1 MPNFKKF
8 VDAVNTNFAKLTDCA
23 TQLYVADVSGDDLW
37 ETYLSSFPSGTNE
50 VYKVRAENDCSACK
64 HFVRH
69 YGNVVVVVNDQ
80 LVSFW
85 DLPNLP
91 HPFDIVANKLATRV
105 KSAKIS
111 NVFVCNMKN
120 LGTTLNN
127 VLDKTNGKITTFN
140 HLHSTLPVKH
150 IYTKKDS
157 IEAVQG
163 EARAHKEVFARSLNE
178 LTIDAAETILELIEQ
193 NSIYRG
199 QEFKAQ
205 IAEFV
210 KLKKE
215 YLAVPDLNKDC
226 WLWTKSINNFVSKI
240 RNTAIGTLLI
250 DVSKGEELD
259 NSVAKF
265 EKIMAPTNYKRPQAI
280 ITQKMIKEAEATIV
294 ELGFAESLARRHAVA
309 ADISVENVLF
319 VNRSLRGKLKGGL
332 LDVLTPTAQSAPKNF
347 DKITEVSAEEFLS
360 NVLPTASAVEVMVE
374 NSHTGNF
381 MSIVAPENKNA
392 PSMLKWDNNFSWAYN
407 GDIADSMRQEV
418 KSRGGNIDGPFRF
431 THSWNHDGQNQSL
444 MDLHVFMPGNSHHN
458 ETIKDHPRFT
468 NLERV
473 GWDHRSHPKSGGVQD
488 VDHTAPPG
496 KTVPIENISFPAI
509 KRMPEGIY
517 ICKVHN
523 WAARNPNISGFKA
536 EIELNGELYQYEY
549 PTHLKN
555 HEWVTV
561 AHVTLKDGQFT
572 IDHKI
577 KPASIM
583 SKEIWGVKTNDF
595 TPVSMVTI
603 SPNYWG
609 ERKVGNK
616 HVFFILDKC
625 KNTVA
630 PRGFFN
636 EYLKDDLTKH
646 KRVFEALGSKMRVA
660 DSDDQLSGVGFSLTQ
675 NNSVVVRVEGKTKR
689 IVKVLF

>member
-8 VDAVNTNFAKLTDCA
+8 VDAVNTNFVKLADGA
-23 TQLYVADVSGDDLW
+23 THLYVADVSGDDLW
-37 ETYLSSFPSGTNE
+37 ETYLSSFPAGTNE
-50 VYKVRAENDCSACK
+50 IYKVRAENDCSACK

-69 YGNVVVVVNDQ
+69 YGNVVVVINNQ

-91 HPFDIVANKLATRV
+91 HPFDIVSNKLATRV
-105 KSAKIS
+105 KSAKIA
-111 NVFVCNMKN
+111 NVFVHNLKN
-120 LGTTLNN
+120 LGTVLNN
-127 VLDKTNGKITTFN
+127 VLDKATGKISTFN
-140 HLHSTLPVKH
+140 HLHSTLPTKH
-150 IYTKKDS
+150 IHIKKDS
-157 IEAVQG
+157 FEAVQG

-250 DVSKGEELD
+250 DVSEGKDLD
-259 NSVAKF
+259 SSVGKF

-332 LDVLTPTAQSAPKNF
+332 LDVLTPTAQAVPKNF
-347 DKITEVSAEEFLS
+347 DKVVEVSVEEFLS

-374 NSHTGNF
+374 NSHSGNF
-381 MSIVAPENKNA
+381 MSVIAPENKNA

-418 KSRGGNIDGPFRF
+418 KARGGNIEGPFRF

-444 MDLHVFMPGNSHHN
+444 MDLHVFMPGNNHHPDTKKSH
-458 ETIKDHPRFT
+458 EYGLGRRI
-468 NLERV
+468 
-473 GWDHRSHPKSGGVQD
+473 GWNNRGDSQSGGVQD
-488 VDHTAPPG
+488 VDYTAPPG
-496 KTVPIENISFPAI
+496 KTVPIENISFPNI
-509 KRMPEGIY
+509 NKMPEGLY

-523 WAARNPNISGFKA
+523 WSARNPNTSGFKA

-549 PTHLKN
+549 PTRLVN

-561 AHVTLKDGQFT
+561 AEITLKNGQFT
-572 IDHKI
+572 INHKI
-577 KPASIM
+577 EPTSIM
-583 SKEIWGVKTNDF
+583 SKEVWGVKTNDF

-603 SPNYWG
+603 SPNHWP

-625 KNTVA
+625 KNPSP

-646 KRVFEALGSKMRVA
+646 KRVFEALGSKMRVV

-675 NNSVVVRVEGKTKR
+675 GNSVVVRVEGKTKR